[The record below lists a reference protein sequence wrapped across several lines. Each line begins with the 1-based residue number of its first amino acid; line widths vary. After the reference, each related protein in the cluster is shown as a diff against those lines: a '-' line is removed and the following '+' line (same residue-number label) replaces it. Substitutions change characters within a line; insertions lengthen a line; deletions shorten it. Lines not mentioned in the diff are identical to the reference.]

1 MDFGR
6 CSDLDHREFKD
17 ACLKK
22 SYNKGMR
29 AFLFFLLLSL
39 KSFAFL
45 TEFSVSYAQK
55 KTYFNNLNYN
65 NTESTTGSVSFYF
78 MEKVAIE
85 LSYTDASILREETIF
100 NGTGFQQQ
108 TSLQKMAVYG
118 SDLIFML
125 SNKKSMLQPY
135 IKAGVAQV
143 KKTLTTKNAGVFVY
157 DTEPINSTSPSY
169 GAGLKISLS
178 ESFGIKLSYDAWRT
192 ESKDSSGNK
201 SNVEDSSV
209 RAGITWIL

>member
-1 MDFGR
+1 
-6 CSDLDHREFKD
+6 
-17 ACLKK
+17 
-22 SYNKGMR
+22 MR
-29 AFLFFLLLSL
+29 TLILLLLLSL

-78 MEKVAIE
+78 MEKMAVE

-118 SDLIFML
+118 ADLILML
-125 SNKKSMLQPY
+125 ADKKAVLQPY
-135 IKAGVAQV
+135 LKGGVAQIH
-143 KKTLTTKNAGVFVY
+143 KTLTTKNSDIFVY
-157 DTEPINSTSPSY
+157 DTDPINSTSPSY

-178 ESFGIKLSYDAWRT
+178 ESFGVKISYDAWRT
-192 ESKDSSGNK
+192 ESKDSNGNK
-201 SNVEDSSV
+201 STVEDSSI

>member
-1 MDFGR
+1 
-6 CSDLDHREFKD
+6 
-17 ACLKK
+17 
-22 SYNKGMR
+22 MR
-29 AFLFFLLLSL
+29 VLILLLLLSL

-45 TEFSVSYAQK
+45 TEVSVSYAQK

-78 MEKVAIE
+78 MEKVAVE
-85 LSYTDASILREETIF
+85 LSYTDASVLREETIF

-125 SNKKSMLQPY
+125 ADRKAVFQPY
-135 IKAGVAQV
+135 LKAGVAQIQ
-143 KKTLTTKNAGVFVY
+143 KTLTTKNAGVFVY
-157 DTEPINSTSPSY
+157 DTDPINSTSPSY
-169 GAGLKISLS
+169 GAGIKISVS
-178 ESFGIKLSYDAWRT
+178 ESFGIKFSYDAWRT
-192 ESKDSSGNK
+192 ESKDSNGNK
-201 SNVEDSSV
+201 SNVEDTSL